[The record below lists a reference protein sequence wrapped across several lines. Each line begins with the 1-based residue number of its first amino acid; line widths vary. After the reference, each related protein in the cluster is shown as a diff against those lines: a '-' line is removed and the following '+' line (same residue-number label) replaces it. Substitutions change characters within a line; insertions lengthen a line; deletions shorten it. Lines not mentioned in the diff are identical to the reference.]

1 MSPSPITAPAAPALT
16 LEQTILHDL
25 FLVGVA
31 AASIFVKNPASQEKA
46 ATLIGIL
53 QQLLPSL

>member
-1 MSPSPITAPAAPALT
+1 M
-16 LEQTILHDL
+16 HDL

-31 AASIFVKNPASQEKA
+31 AASIFVKNPGSQQKA

-53 QQLLPSL
+53 QELLPSL